1 MRDRSTTYAYQ
12 NLTNGYYDSAEFAGL
27 EPAGSTIEALMYQG
41 VIDVFDQYYPRMV
54 NATSAE
60 DCDALY
66 AEMVAGME
74 SAGMADIE
82 AYMTEVYFNRLALW
96 GLEPVASK

>member
-1 MRDRSTTYAYQ
+1 MH
-12 NLTNGYYDSAEFAGL
+12 F
-27 EPAGSTIEALMYQG
+27 P
-41 VIDVFDQYYPRMV
+41 
-54 NATSAE
+54 
-60 DCDALY
+60 
-66 AEMVAGME
+66 EMVAGMA